1 MTPGMI
7 PLTPPPSILRIVTRF
22 PCDGGWILKDD
33 DDDAVLSITN
43 MLKFGDKIFVEKE
56 YVW

>member
-7 PLTPPPSILRIVTRF
+7 PLTPPPSILRIVTKF

-33 DDDAVLSITN
+33 DDAVLSITN
-43 MLKFGDKIFVEKE
+43 LVKFGGKIFVEME